1 MYVLNYCCYTHAGI
15 TQFCDPSYTIEV
27 PGYSN
32 PIPITAPNGMCSYGI
47 GNVGTYTS
55 IFTSTDIVDQVFDNP
70 AGRFDY
76 DELIEQ
82 AMDQTY
88 VLTDLFDNNPDLPM
102 SLFSI
107 FLPNTT
113 MPTTDFLSD
122 PAPTD
127 PNSSGSG
134 ASVLLPG
141 SLVIMLAYSI
151 VNLAL
156 LL

>member
-1 MYVLNYCCYTHAGI
+1 
-15 TQFCDPSYTIEV
+15 
-27 PGYSN
+27 
-32 PIPITAPNGMCSYGI
+32 MCSYGI
-47 GNVGTYTS
+47 GNVGTYNS
-55 IFTSTDIVDQVFDNP
+55 IFTSTDIVDQVFGNP

-76 DELIEQ
+76 NELIEQ

-88 VLTDLFDNNPDLPM
+88 VITDLFDNSDLPM

-127 PNSSGSG
+127 PNSSTSG
-134 ASVLLPG
+134 GSVLLPG
-141 SLVIMLAYSI
+141 SLVIMLGYGI
-151 VNLAL
+151 VSLVL

>member
-1 MYVLNYCCYTHAGI
+1 
-15 TQFCDPSYTIEV
+15 
-27 PGYSN
+27 
-32 PIPITAPNGMCSYGI
+32 MCSYGI
-47 GNVGTYTS
+47 GNVGTYNS
-55 IFTSTDIVDQVFDNP
+55 IFTGTDIIDQVFGNP
-70 AGRFDY
+70 AGRYDY
-76 DELIEQ
+76 DELIGQ

-88 VLTDLFDNNPDLPM
+88 VITDLFDNSDVPV

-127 PNSSGSG
+127 PNASGGS
-134 ASVLLPG
+134 ALLPC
-141 SLVIMLAYSI
+141 SLVIMLAYTIAS
-151 VNLAL
+151 LAL